1 MATVDVRFYSNFSKR
16 ENSTKQPSNVDTYTE
31 EKCLLKNSTSVLS
44 PELVLSGN
52 HYTDYTYAYIPDFN
66 RYYFVSEPTSDAAG
80 LTTIQLK
87 EDYLASHKTAI
98 GNTVAYVAYSSTG
111 YNINIVDNRLV
122 SKTTKTTRYS
132 TGTTTYFSNTGC
144 YALSIIGSSS
154 SANGF
159 ADTYIMDGIELA
171 VVCANL
177 MSLDIDDRII
187 KALYSPF
194 DSVISCTWLPID
206 YNSAVAQ
213 CNSAEIYFG
222 DHASGITGA
231 HKLVSPVLS
240 NNVNIPHTPRYTD
253 FRAMQPY
260 TSYALYIP
268 NYGLVDLNAS
278 DIRAGLEGSNLPIG
292 YGIDIASGDMSVVIG
307 NPHVQTLQFNIG
319 VSCPIA
325 QTSTNMSGSIGGA
338 AGTVG
343 GIAGTIGFGL
353 TGNVPGAIASAAGAL
368 ASAANTALSYNSRSV
383 SIKGGISG
391 RSMVIWGNQ
400 FKLIEYTMDTEDPTA
415 ANYISTWGRP
425 VGKVATLS
433 THSGYIQCENAS
445 VNGSMTET
453 ERESINADLNSGF
466 YYE

>member
-1 MATVDVRFYSNFSKR
+1 MATVDVKFYSNFNKR
-16 ENSTKQPSNVDTYTE
+16 ENSTKQPAGTDTFVT

-80 LTTIQLK
+80 LTTMQLK

-111 YNINIVDNRLV
+111 YNVNITDPRLV
-122 SKTTKTTRYS
+122 TKTTKTLRATP
-132 TGTTTYFSNTGC
+132 GTTTYFSTQGC
-144 YALSIIGSSS
+144 FSLSIIGKSG

-159 ADTYIMDGIELA
+159 ASTYIMDSIELST
-171 VVCANL
+171 VCANL
-177 MSLDIDDRII
+177 MSLSLEDRAI

-194 DSVISCTWLPID
+194 DCVISCTWLPID
-206 YNSAVAQ
+206 YNTAVAQ
-213 CNSAEIYFG
+213 CDSNNTIHFG
-222 DHASGITGA
+222 DYDSGITG
-231 HKLVSPVLS
+231 HKLINAVIGTS
-240 NNVNIPHTPRYTD
+240 VNIPHTPRYTD
-253 FRAMQPY
+253 FRAMQPF

-278 DIRAGLEGSNLPIG
+278 DIRDFLENTNLPIG
-292 YGIDIASGDMSVVIG
+292 YGIDLASGDMSVVIG
-307 NPHVQTLQFNIG
+307 NPTVQTLQFNIG

-325 QTSTNMSGSIGGA
+325 QTSSNMAASIGGV

-343 GIAGTIGFGL
+343 GVVGAIGLGA
-353 TGNVPGAIASAAGAL
+353 TGNVPGAIASGIGAL
-368 ASAANTALSYNSRSV
+368 ASAANTAISYNSRST

-391 RSMVIWGNQ
+391 RSMITWGNN
-400 FKLIEYTMDTEDPTA
+400 FKLIEYTLDTENPSASD
-415 ANYISTWGRP
+415 YISTWGRP
-425 VGKVATLS
+425 VGITHAIS
-433 THSGYIQCENAS
+433 NHSGYVQCEAAS

-453 ERESINADLNSGF
+453 ERESINAELNAGF